1 MKDDS
6 VYLKHI
12 LDAIARIEEYAGRV
26 ERSAFMTNRL
36 VQDGVI
42 RQVEVIGEAA
52 KRVSE
57 ELKRKCPD
65 IPWKDITG
73 MRNKLIHDYFGVDL
87 EAVWETVRKDVPRL
101 KSQVEA
107 LLRKIHS

>member
-1 MKDDS
+1 
-6 VYLKHI
+6 
-12 LDAIARIEEYAGRV
+12 
-26 ERSAFMTNRL
+26 MTNRL

-42 RQVEVIGEAA
+42 RQVEVVGEAA
-52 KRVSE
+52 KRVSGE
-57 ELKRKCPD
+57 VKTKCPD
-65 IPWKDITG
+65 IPWQDITG

-101 KSQVEA
+101 KSQVES